1 MESAFKKYT
10 FFQQI
15 DFYKYSHENNLVQ
28 YSLDWHI
35 YSDKNH
41 PYVSIT
47 RCSNWKQIENINTS
61 ASVSK
66 SGGIKSN
73 TNEPKYQVRFQISN
87 YVELDEMRLTPIK
100 DYMLTIDTQADS
112 LE

>member
-1 MESAFKKYT
+1 
-10 FFQQI
+10 
-15 DFYKYSHENNLVQ
+15 LVQ
-28 YSLDWHI
+28 FSLDWHI

-47 RCSNWKQIENINTS
+47 RCSNWKQIENEVNAS

-66 SGGIKSN
+66 SASLISK
-73 TNEPKYQVRFQISN
+73 TNETKYQVRFQISN

-100 DYMLTIDTQADS
+100 DYMLTINT
-112 LE
+112 